1 LGDNW
6 PMSRQESGQPPAK
19 NQTEAE
25 RRNARRA
32 AALRENL
39 RRRKQ
44 GVRAR
49 TEPGDDGR
57 ADKQDT

>member
-1 LGDNW
+1 
-6 PMSRQESGQPPAK
+6 MKRQESGRSPAK

-44 GVRAR
+44 GERAR
-49 TEPGDDGR
+49 AEQGGQAGGT
-57 ADKQDT
+57 DKLDP

>member
-1 LGDNW
+1 
-6 PMSRQESGQPPAK
+6 MSRQESGQPPAK

-44 GVRAR
+44 GVRGR
-49 TEPGDDGR
+49 TERRDDSSGDKR
-57 ADKQDT
+57 EP

>member
-1 LGDNW
+1 
-6 PMSRQESGQPPAK
+6 MKRQESGRSPAK

-44 GVRAR
+44 GERAR
-49 TEPGDDGR
+49 AAPGGHTGGT
-57 ADKQDT
+57 DKRDP